1 MIDQAIFLQDFFR
14 KYSVILDLEVILN
27 IFIIIQRFIK
37 NQDNYNKNYLKSL
50 ISKIKGEPISTA
62 LLEEKLD
69 NNKAIISTPLGSEY
83 YVDVCSFV
91 DYDRLYIGESVQIH
105 HKSLSIIGGFNE
117 ISNSLINLGKIEKH
131 STVTFNDIGGLE
143 TQILEIKEAIETPF
157 NKPEI
162 FYNIG
167 IDPPKGVI
175 LYGEPGTGKTLLA
188 KAIASKTK
196 ANFIKITG
204 SELVQKFLG
213 EGPRLVRDLF
223 KTAHKLSPCIIFM
236 DEIDAIGTIRT
247 DSHSEGEKEVQRTM
261 LELLNQLDGFTTN
274 QNIKIIMA
282 TNRIDTLDPALIR
295 PGRIDRKIE
304 FSLPDDRTINKILT
318 VHTKKM
324 NVGKDVNLISFL
336 TSKDYVSGADIKA
349 FCTEAALIALGKR
362 RIHLIQ
368 DDFNEAKN
376 YIMKKKKE
384 SNFEIIYQ

>member
-376 YIMKKKKE
+376 YIMKKKKR
-384 SNFEIIYQ
+384 IKL